1 MRALHLTGRPEGLH
15 FVLLA
20 LVLGVAGPA
29 FAQPAAP
36 QNTCLACHS
45 TLADARLSRPAAQFS
60 GTDVHRDRGFAC
72 VDCHGG
78 DATAAD
84 EAGAHSAARGFH
96 GAPRGQAQIAACARC
111 HSDAALMRRFAPSE
125 RVDQAAEYATSVHGM
140 RLAQGDTRVATCA
153 SCHGAHGIRPVGDVQ
168 SPVYPTHVADTCAT
182 CHADPQHMAGYTTS
196 GGDPLPTTQ
205 FAEYRTS
212 VHYQALAGG
221 DLSAPTCND
230 CHGNHGATPPGVDS
244 IVNVC
249 GTCHA
254 VFAEKFATSAHA
266 FVFDRGCVECHG
278 NHAVAKPTEALLGT
292 GDGALCGACHSDDAG
307 AAAAQHMR
315 QAIDGL
321 KDRLDASTARIAAL
335 GNEGIEVGDDELELR
350 EARNALT
357 LARTNLHAFTPDA
370 IDEAVASGTGTL
382 DKVDAAAEAGARE
395 LSFRRRGLAVSLV
408 LILVFVVALFLKI
421 RSLDKRVIG

>member
-1 MRALHLTGRPEGLH
+1 MRYARIVCIGAGL
-15 FVLLA
+15 LLA
-20 LVLGVAGPA
+20 AAGVR
-29 FAQPAAP
+29 AQAPAAAV
-36 QNTCLACHS
+36 NTCLSCHAGL
-45 TLADARLSRPAAQFS
+45 TDARLSEPTRLFS

-125 RVDQAAEYATSVHGM
+125 RVDQAAEYATSVHGA
-140 RLAQGDTRVATCA
+140 RLAQGDTKVATCA
-153 SCHGAHGIRPVGDVQ
+153 SCHGAHGIRPVADAQ
-168 SPVYPTHVADTCAT
+168 SPVYPTHVAETCAA
-182 CHADPQHMAGYTTS
+182 CHADPQHMAGYTLPDGS
-196 GGDPLPTTQ
+196 PLPTTQ
-205 FAEYRTS
+205 FAEYQTS
-212 VHYQALAGG
+212 VHHQAMVEGN

-278 NHAVAKPTEALLGT
+278 NHAVARPTDALLGT
-292 GDGALCGACHSDDAG
+292 GDGALCGTCHSDDTG
-307 AAAAQHMR
+307 SAAAQHMR
-315 QAIDGL
+315 AAIDGL
-321 KDRLDASTARIAAL
+321 KDRFATSTARVASL
-335 GNEGIEVGDDELELR
+335 GNAGIEVGDEQLKLR
-350 EARNALT
+350 EVSNALT
-357 LARTNLHAFTPDA
+357 LARTDLHAFTPTA
-370 IDEAVASGTGTL
+370 
-382 DKVDAAAEAGARE
+382 VDAAVAGGISALDEVDAAGDAGAKE
-395 LSFRRRGLAVSLV
+395 LSFRRRGLAVSLG
-408 LILVFVVALFLKI
+408 LILLFVIALALKI
-421 RSLDKRVIG
+421 RSIDRRAD